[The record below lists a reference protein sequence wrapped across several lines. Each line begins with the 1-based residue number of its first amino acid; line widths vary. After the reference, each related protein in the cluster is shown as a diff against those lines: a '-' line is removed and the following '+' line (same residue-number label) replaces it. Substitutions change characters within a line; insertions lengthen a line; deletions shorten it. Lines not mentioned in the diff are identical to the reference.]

1 MTKLILAA
9 LLALSAS
16 SAFAQSATDPN
27 NYVANPGIPIADTGP
42 RYCPE
47 LAGTEHPFRIRCP
60 SWPDHSNLAIG
71 APIGIGVGQGIVGDN
86 HGILVEDTDQD

>member
-1 MTKLILAA
+1 MTRLILAA
-9 LLALSAS
+9 LLALSAG
-16 SAFAQSATDPN
+16 SAFAQTATAPN

-60 SWPDHSNLAIG
+60 SWPDYSNVAIG
-71 APIGIGVGQGIVGDN
+71 APIGIRAGQGVAGDN
-86 HGILVEDTDQD
+86 PGIQIEEDNHD